1 MEYLNSRSIVRHK
14 GKNSQTINIGFGAF
28 NIRTI
33 FLVVK
38 HLSPDIS
45 RLINPDISRLTKLE
59 PPRLNLDYKPI
70 PIEQY

>member
-1 MEYLNSRSIVRHK
+1 MIVRLK
-14 GKNSQTINIGFGAF
+14 SKSSQTINIGFGAF

-38 HLSPDIS
+38 HLS
-45 RLINPDISRLTKLE
+45 LDISRLTKLE
-59 PPRLNLDYKPI
+59 SPRLNLDYKPI